1 MSQWVVDTNV
11 MVVANG
17 RHDGERAV
25 SANCRA
31 ASVEFLLT
39 LLTGKNCVLVD
50 FADAVLAEYRTYLN
64 PNGQPGV
71 GDRFLQELYRNVD
84 RIHRVE
90 LPVGADGEYADL
102 HPDIVASGFDPSDRK
117 FAALA
122 LKQDAPVANSVDSD
136 WLEDLTVLTACGVQ
150 VHLLCGA
157 DQASWYE
164 E

>member
-1 MSQWVVDTNV
+1 MSHWVVDTNV

-17 RHDGERAV
+17 RHDGDSAV
-25 SANCRA
+25 SASCRA
-31 ASVEFLLT
+31 ASVEFLLE
-39 LLTGKNCVLVD
+39 LLSGNNCVLVD
-50 FADAVLAEYRTYLN
+50 FAGAVLTEYRTYLN
-64 PNGQPGV
+64 PSGQPGV

-90 LPVGADGEYADL
+90 LPVGADGEYVDL
-102 HPDIVASGFDPSDRK
+102 HPDIVACGFDPSDRK

-122 LKQDAPVANSVDSD
+122 LKQNAPVANSVDSD
-136 WLEDLTVLTACGVQ
+136 WVEDHAVLTGCGVQ

-164 E
+164 D